1 MTYLMNT
8 NGVWEAS
15 KKTLIF
21 IVGLHKEV
29 EVLLGL
35 ERKSQTKH
43 TRKLCVR
50 KSVTLNLDKKVKTRG
65 GNNTQI
71 RNGHR

>member
-1 MTYLMNT
+1 MNT

-29 EVLLGL
+29 EVLPGL
-35 ERKSQTKH
+35 E
-43 TRKLCVR
+43 
-50 KSVTLNLDKKVKTRG
+50 KK
-65 GNNTQI
+65 
-71 RNGHR
+71 